1 MSTALRIGLTGG
13 IGSGKTEASHAFAR
27 LGATIIDTDLIAREL
42 VEPGQ
47 TALSEISAT
56 FGAQLIDASGRLDR
70 SQLRQAVF
78 ANPEQRQKLENILHP
93 RIRERA
99 MALAN
104 QAETPYCILVI
115 PLLVESA
122 LDYPLDRIL
131 VIDTPQELQ
140 YRRVAARDAVTRS
153 EIDAILATQTSRQ
166 KRLALADDIVVN
178 DRDLEHLHK
187 EIKRLHDF
195 YLTLAEA
202 GI

>member
-13 IGSGKTEASHAFAR
+13 IGSGKTEASRAFSR

>member
-13 IGSGKTEASHAFAR
+13 IGSGKTEASRAFSR

-140 YRRVAARDAVTRS
+140 YRRVAARDAATTN

-166 KRLALADDIVVN
+166 KRLALADDVVVN
-178 DRDLEHLHK
+178 DRGLEHLHK

-195 YLTLAEA
+195 YLRLAGA

>member
-13 IGSGKTEASHAFAR
+13 IGSGKTEASRAFSR

-140 YRRVAARDAVTRS
+140 YRRVAARDAATTN

-166 KRLALADDIVVN
+166 KRLALADDVVVN
-178 DRDLEHLHK
+178 DRGLEHLHK

>member
-13 IGSGKTEASHAFAR
+13 IGSGKTEASRAFSR

-42 VEPGQ
+42 VQPGQ
-47 TALSEISAT
+47 TALSEIIAT

-78 ANPEQRQKLENILHP
+78 ANPEQRQKLESILHP

-104 QAETPYCILVI
+104 QAETPYCVLVI

-122 LDYPLDRIL
+122 LDFPLDRVL
-131 VIDTPQELQ
+131 VIDAPRQLQ
-140 YRRVAARDAVTRS
+140 YQRVATRDAVSKS
-153 EIDAILATQTSRQ
+153 EIDAILATQASRE
-166 KRLALADDIVVN
+166 KRLEAANDVVVN
-178 DRDLEHLHK
+178 DGDLEQLRN
-187 EIKRLHDF
+187 EIERLHHF
-195 YLTLAEA
+195 YLRLAR
-202 GI
+202 GQI